1 MAKRQGLK
9 DLVEK
14 TGFSISTI
22 SRVLNGKATIS
33 DATKETILSAAREM
47 GFDMS
52 KYSGASS
59 SDSIAFVVYYQR
71 RTEFENPFFLHSI
84 RGAYNCARE
93 HGYSLQ
99 VYFKEDEGPDLIETI
114 VDNRTARGIIL
125 SSVLSDESDISN
137 LQEMG
142 FPFSVIGRPSQSDST
157 FWVDNDNYNAC
168 YSLVTDL
175 LNKGQKNIA
184 FVTKGLDRHY
194 ARDRFDGY
202 RQAFAI
208 RGTVPPENLVIDGDL
223 SVQGDRLLSELRQGN
238 IDVIIADD
246 DETALSIANLIPTD
260 GHRIRVIG
268 FNYMPVPRI
277 ENVDLWLVDIK
288 PEELGFWSAKM
299 LIQSIE
305 GHTPPV
311 NRLIPLELSEHQFPD
326 RAFTAR

>member
-9 DLVEK
+9 DLVDK

-33 DATKETILSAAREM
+33 DATREQILNAAREM

-59 SDSIAFVVYYQR
+59 LDSIAFVVYYQR

-99 VYFKEDEGPDLIETI
+99 VFFKEDDRTGLIESI
-114 VDNRTARGIIL
+114 AERRFARGVIL
-125 SSVLSDESDISN
+125 SAVPIDDSDIRV
-137 LQEMG
+137 LQAHE
-142 FPFSVIGRPSQSDST
+142 FPFSVIGRPAQSDSI
-157 FWVDNDNYNAC
+157 FWVDNDNYNAS
-168 YSLVTDL
+168 YTIVTDL
-175 LNKGQKNIA
+175 LNRGKKNIA

-194 ARDRFDGY
+194 ARDRYDGY
-202 RQAFAI
+202 RQAYAI
-208 RGTVPPENLVIDGDL
+208 RGITAPENLIIDGDL
-223 SVQGDRLLSELRQGN
+223 GDQTDRLVGELKAGN

-246 DETALSIANLIPTD
+246 DETALTIANLVPSQ
-260 GHRIRVIG
+260 GKRVRVIG
-268 FNYMPVPRI
+268 FNYMPVPHI

-288 PEELGFWSAKM
+288 PEELGYWAAKM
-299 LIQSIE
+299 LIQSMTE
-305 GHTPPV
+305 HAAPV
-311 NRLIPLELSEHQFPD
+311 NRLIPLELADSLSAE
-326 RAFTAR
+326 TAAAGT

>member
-22 SRVLNGKATIS
+22 SRVLNGKSTIS
-33 DATKETILSAAREM
+33 EATKEKILSAAREM

-52 KYSGASS
+52 KYVGSS
-59 SDSIAFVVYYQR
+59 SLDSIAFVVYYQR

-99 VYFKEDEGPDLIETI
+99 VYFKEDEGSDLIESI
-114 VDNRTARGIIL
+114 VEKRAARGIIL
-125 SSVLSDESDISN
+125 SSVLSDESDIAA
-137 LQEMG
+137 LRERG
-142 FPFSVIGRPSQSDST
+142 FPFSVIGRPTQSDST

-175 LNKGQKNIA
+175 LNKGQRNIA

-208 RGTVPPENLVIDGDL
+208 RGTTAPKNLIIDGDL
-223 SVQGDRLLSELRQGN
+223 PEQSGRLLAELRQGH

-260 GHRIRVIG
+260 GRRVKVIG

-299 LIQSIE
+299 LIEAIE
-305 GHTPPV
+305 GQSVPI
-311 NRLIPLELSEHQFPD
+311 NRLIPLELTEKQFPAY
-326 RAFTAR
+326 AFTAR